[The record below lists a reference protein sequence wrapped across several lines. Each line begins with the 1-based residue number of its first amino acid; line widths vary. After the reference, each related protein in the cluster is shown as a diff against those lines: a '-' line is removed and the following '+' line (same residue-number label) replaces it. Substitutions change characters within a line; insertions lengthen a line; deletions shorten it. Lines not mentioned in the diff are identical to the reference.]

1 MHWRSVGLSILAL
14 VLCLSIPAQAAG
26 AEVDISGTY
35 RCVGTN
41 PDGTQYRGVV
51 EIVKNEGTYRV
62 TWMVGRHMTSIGIG
76 LVRDGNFTVSYV
88 ADGNLGIIV
97 YRIQKGPQL
106 VGEWT
111 MLGADPDLFPETL
124 TKLGV
129 SAYNGT
135 EPGRRSL
142 PGPLVPY
149 ADQR

>member
-1 MHWRSVGLSILAL
+1 MHWRPVGLSILAL
-14 VLCLSIPAQAAG
+14 VLCLSIPVHSG
-26 AEVDISGTY
+26 AEIDISGTY

-62 TWMVGRHMTSIGIG
+62 TWMVGNHMTSIGIG
-76 LVRDGNFTVSYV
+76 LVRNGNFTVSYV
-88 ADGNLGIIV
+88 AGGNLGIIV

-124 TKLGV
+124 TKIGV
-129 SAYNGT
+129 SAYNG
-135 EPGRRSL
+135 PGQ
-142 PGPLVPY
+142 PGSSPASRVRPFGS
-149 ADQR
+149 Q